1 MQTVKVL
8 ALIGSPRRAETLKVV
23 EAFGKRLESFGAIDF
38 EYLFLKDYNLG
49 ICTGCFSCLSKGET
63 HCPHRDDL
71 GMLLRKIAAAD
82 GVIFATP
89 NYALQVTAIMKN
101 LLDRMAFVFHRPRY
115 FDKTSLAI
123 VTQGIYGGGAIV
135 KYLSEVAR
143 WWGFKIVKGF
153 YVSTIAPRTPAEQKE
168 IDQKIDSAARRF
180 VKVLRQRESRS
191 PSLYEF
197 VIFRMVRSMYRVSND
212 HEHVDYC
219 YYRDQGWLES
229 DYYYPIRIGWVR
241 KMLGKAIDRFGAR
254 AATKRNQALA
264 GK

>member
-1 MQTVKVL
+1 MQTRKVI
-8 ALIGSPRRAETLKVV
+8 ALVGSPRRAETLKVV
-23 EAFGKRLESFGAIDF
+23 EAFGKRLESLDTIDF

-49 ICTGCFSCLSKGET
+49 ICTGCFLCLSKGEGY
-63 HCPHRDDL
+63 CPHQDDL

-82 GVIFATP
+82 GVVFATP

-115 FDKTSLAI
+115 FDKTFLAI

-153 YVSTIAPRTPAEQKE
+153 YVSTIVPRTSAEQTA

-191 PSLYEF
+191 PSFYEF
-197 VIFRMVRSMYRVSND
+197 AIFRMVRSMYRVSND
-212 HEHVDYC
+212 QEHVDYC

-229 DYYYPIRIGWVR
+229 DYYYPIRAGLVR
-241 KMLGKAIDRFGAR
+241 RILGTAIDRFGAKI
-254 AATKRNQALA
+254 ATKRNRALL